1 MNNILSVLEE
11 YIQQHKEKSK
21 ENYNNYVKIKEEVER
36 LTLENTTLRND
47 LFELNKD
54 SKQAKNKKTDGIWH
68 LLKENKQEPLD
79 IIFYDGAVYED
90 NDYCIEASRDKES
103 LKYIN
108 IEVLDKKTNTK
119 EYIDNEYYLK
129 DVINGEIV
137 DFMNEELFRNFL
149 INLNWI
155 K

>member
-21 ENYNNYVKIKEEVER
+21 ENYNNYVKMKEEVER
-36 LTLENTTLRND
+36 LTKENTTLRND
-47 LFELNKD
+47 LFELSKD
-54 SKQAKNKKTDGIWH
+54 SKQAKNKKVDSIWH
-68 LLKENKQEPLD
+68 LLKENKQAPLD

-90 NDYCIEASRDKES
+90 DDYCIEAHRNKES
-103 LKYIN
+103 KWIYLEIDN
-108 IEVLDKKTNTK
+108 KTTGEK
-119 EYIDNEYYLK
+119 EYIDNEDYLK
-129 DVINGEIV
+129 YVIKGDTV
-137 DFMNEELFRNFL
+137 DFMNEELLRNFL

>member
-21 ENYNNYVKIKEEVER
+21 ENYNNYVKMKEEVER
-36 LTLENTTLRND
+36 LTKENATLRND
-47 LFELNKD
+47 LFELSKD
-54 SKQAKNKKTDGIWH
+54 LKPAKNKKVDDIWH

-90 NDYCIEASRDKES
+90 NDYCIEASRDKEYNS
-103 LKYIN
+103 IS
-108 IEVLDKKTNTK
+108 IEVYDKNTNTK
-119 EYIDNEYYLK
+119 EYIDNEDYLK
-129 DVINGEIV
+129 YVIKGDTV
-137 DFMNEELFRNFL
+137 DFMNGELLRNFL

-155 K
+155 E